1 MSVTLIMWELSQECL
16 FIVDSENIKIY
27 AVYRKIKIE

>member
-16 FIVDSENIKIY
+16 LIVDSENIEIY